1 MALGGGCL
9 AIMHTTVFPEIV
21 DQAEIAL
28 QGKKFDREKLNVYL
42 CSLFVFLSS
51 VSQMCGPFLAN
62 ALAEA
67 YGYAIAYVICGF
79 LCLSFV
85 ATWALVCGTSPNLA
99 EGKKNDAEIL
109 KPENLDK
116 TGSES
121 EISELKDK
129 FEKKSMMTGMTGYYS
144 LLSKAGT

>member
-1 MALGGGCL
+1 MWQVIVCMALGGGSL

-51 VSQMCGPFLAN
+51 VSQMTGPFLAN

-85 ATWALVCGTSPNLA
+85 ATWALVCGP
-99 EGKKNDAEIL
+99 
-109 KPENLDK
+109 
-116 TGSES
+116 
-121 EISELKDK
+121 
-129 FEKKSMMTGMTGYYS
+129 
-144 LLSKAGT
+144 

>member
-1 MALGGGCL
+1 MWQVIVCMALGGGSL

-51 VSQMCGPFLAN
+51 VSQMTGPFLAN

-67 YGYAIAYVICGF
+67 YGYAIAYVICGC
-79 LCLSFV
+79 LWLSFV
-85 ATWALVCGTSPNLA
+85 ATWALVCGT
-99 EGKKNDAEIL
+99 
-109 KPENLDK
+109 
-116 TGSES
+116 
-121 EISELKDK
+121 
-129 FEKKSMMTGMTGYYS
+129 
-144 LLSKAGT
+144 